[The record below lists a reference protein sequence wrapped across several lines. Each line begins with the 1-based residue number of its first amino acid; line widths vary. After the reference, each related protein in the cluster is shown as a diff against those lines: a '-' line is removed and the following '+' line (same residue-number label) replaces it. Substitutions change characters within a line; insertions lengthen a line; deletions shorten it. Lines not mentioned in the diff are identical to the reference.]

1 MFSLPD
7 VRLVAAFDEAV
18 ILWEATKGPDDVLF
32 SSSGLISAKVRIL
45 ETAELTADWFEVWA
59 VVFDAII

>member
-1 MFSLPD
+1 M
-7 VRLVAAFDEAV
+7 AAFDEAV